1 MYAENEAGRLVRD
14 LFLFLKKAQDEVK
27 ASGMQFSFNIF
38 RQPSTWTY
46 NKNKLYKTLDYR
58 FRDMLNFYFS
68 EKALGLVSPPHFA
81 YDFSR
86 KLFHMFHYLT
96 KFHCLIAFT
105 SRDIW

>member
-46 NKNKLYKTLDYR
+46 NKNKLYKTLDYWSR
-58 FRDMLNFYFS
+58 EMP
-68 EKALGLVSPPHFA
+68 K
-81 YDFSR
+81 YDF
-86 KLFHMFHYLT
+86 
-96 KFHCLIAFT
+96 
-105 SRDIW
+105 